1 MPCVSHAFAQQDSST
16 RRIAERAEHPR
27 AIDEAP
33 AAWAG
38 SADLSAVRCARR
50 THHATWVHDVRQQL
64 QGLASVAPDGV
75 ARVERWAAAG
85 ARRRRRRRH
94 RRRRTFQ
101 APPSVRRRGFSLQR
115 RRIVGAAL
123 FDAGPT
129 AGRLVQKQRRAQ
141 AWPCGTRE
149 SRVAAKARVRRSRSD
164 RGGAR
169 RSRRTRVP
177 NLPRRARPDAHA
189 EHRCVPHAQRGN
201 MTQLQISRS
210 AGSCGC
216 RQRLRAPIRRRSRSR
231 R

>member
-50 THHATWVHDVRQQL
+50 THHATWVHDVRQ
-64 QGLASVAPDGV
+64 GWPSVTPDGV
-75 ARVERWAAAG
+75 AGVERWAAAG

-94 RRRRTFQ
+94 RRRRAFQ

-129 AGRLVQKQRRAQ
+129 AGCLVQKQRPGTGVAVRHARIPGGCQ
-141 AWPCGTRE
+141 GTRPAQPQR
-149 SRVAAKARVRRSRSD
+149 SGRRSALSPNARAKSSAACS
-164 RGGAR
+164 AR
-169 RSRRTRVP
+169 RSCRAPLRA
-177 NLPRRARPDAHA
+177 ARPKRKHDAA
-189 EHRCVPHAQRGN
+189 AD
-201 MTQLQISRS
+201 
-210 AGSCGC
+210 
-216 RQRLRAPIRRRSRSR
+216 
-231 R
+231 